1 MDEKDILQKIIDK
14 DGSCDWIEKHP
25 SGSHYICSQCP
36 MSKLVKR
43 VNSNDYL
50 GCWDALRISIDDTES
65 EVDDK
70 YKEQATRMLFDLI
83 SDEIL
88 GENIDE

>member
-1 MDEKDILQKIIDK
+1 MDEKDILQEIIDE

-43 VNSNDYL
+43 VNSDYYL
-50 GCWDALRISIDDTES
+50 SCWDALRISSSDTES
-65 EVDDK
+65 EVDNK
-70 YKEQATRMLFDLI
+70 YKEQATKILFDLI

-88 GENIDE
+88 GEDFDE